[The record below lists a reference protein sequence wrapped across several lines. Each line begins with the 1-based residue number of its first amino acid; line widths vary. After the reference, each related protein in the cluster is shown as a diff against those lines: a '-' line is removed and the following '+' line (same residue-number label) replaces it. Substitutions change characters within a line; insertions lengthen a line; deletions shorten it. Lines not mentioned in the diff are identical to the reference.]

1 MSEPIPESLRRAGI
15 TGCTS
20 NLPEGGGIDFAAD
33 FVRIFRPEI
42 EERLYGWGEEIASNS
57 IEVQLHRLRRKL
69 GKEWIRNV
77 RGIGFKLVDPAA

>member
-20 NLPEGGGIDFAAD
+20 NLPEGCGIDFAAD

-42 EERLYGWGEEIASNS
+42 EERLYGWRKPKPAVTRTVPKGE
-57 IEVQLHRLRRKL
+57 R
-69 GKEWIRNV
+69 
-77 RGIGFKLVDPAA
+77 